1 MEPCCVC
8 PQTGINSRYLCL
20 EDRAQLRQSGN
31 RQSPPHPPTQ
41 PSPPGGEDGALGA
54 EPENSSSR
62 LSGFFIWGESGE
74 CSLPSFPGQW
84 VAVGGVAGEAH
95 REPCFA
101 PSLPGVSRGAGLFPL
116 DWPSRPPPYSFHPE
130 ALAELPSTGFL
141 QSPGEIAVCVDS
153 AGEEPE

>member
-84 VAVGGVAGEAH
+84 VAVGGVAGRPIGSPA
-95 REPCFA
+95 
-101 PSLPGVSRGAGLFPL
+101 SLPHCPGFPEGLG
-116 DWPSRPPPYSFHPE
+116 SF
-130 ALAELPSTGFL
+130 PSTGHHNHPHTLSIQRPWLSCFP
-141 QSPGEIAVCVDS
+141 PGSCKAQVR
-153 AGEEPE
+153 